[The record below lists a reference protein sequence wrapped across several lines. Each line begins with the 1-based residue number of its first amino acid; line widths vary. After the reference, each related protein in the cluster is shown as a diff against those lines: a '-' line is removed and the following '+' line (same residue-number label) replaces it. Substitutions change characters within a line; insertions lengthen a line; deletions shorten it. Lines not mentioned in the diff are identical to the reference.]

1 MQVLGTR
8 AGGFRKKPRSES
20 PIFFQHFRF
29 LRPFLAVD
37 TRTFLY
43 LHVHPIGR
51 LRHDPFPPFRL
62 QDTKFLIPLKKI
74 QLEILGLSSS
84 QSQSGSFAL
93 ILGEKGGNRRLP
105 IIIGMFEAQSI
116 AIQIEKIS
124 PNRPLTHD
132 LFKSFA
138 EHVHVVILEV
148 VISDLKEGVF
158 YSRIVCSDGAT
169 TFDIDARPSDAI
181 AIGLRFG
188 VPIYTVESVLSE
200 AGIIL
205 SDLDEAESDTED
217 EDDDEDD
224 DNDTDSPRAARTQP
238 EPRDP
243 SGQVSMEE
251 LSKMLSEALNRED
264 YEKAAK
270 IRDELNKRN
279 G

>member
-1 MQVLGTR
+1 M
-8 AGGFRKKPRSES
+8 
-20 PIFFQHFRF
+20 
-29 LRPFLAVD
+29 
-37 TRTFLY
+37 
-43 LHVHPIGR
+43 
-51 LRHDPFPPFRL
+51 
-62 QDTKFLIPLKKI
+62 KKI

-205 SDLDEAESDTED
+205 SDLDEAESDAEDDED
-217 EDDDEDD
+217 EDDAESE
-224 DNDTDSPRAARTQP
+224 SPRATRAQP
-238 EPRDP
+238 EARDP

>member
-1 MQVLGTR
+1 
-8 AGGFRKKPRSES
+8 
-20 PIFFQHFRF
+20 
-29 LRPFLAVD
+29 
-37 TRTFLY
+37 
-43 LHVHPIGR
+43 
-51 LRHDPFPPFRL
+51 
-62 QDTKFLIPLKKI
+62 LKKI
-74 QLEILGLSSS
+74 PLEILGLSSS

-93 ILGEKGGNRRLP
+93 ILGEKHGNRRLP

-132 LFKSFA
+132 LFKAFA
-138 EHVHVVILEV
+138 EHVHVVIIEV

-169 TFDIDARPSDAI
+169 TFEIDARPSDAI

-188 VPIYTVESVLSE
+188 VPIFTVESVLSE

-205 SDLDEAESDTED
+205 SDLDEAADED
-217 EDDDEDD
+217 EDDQDRDEDD
-224 DNDTDSPRAARTQP
+224 DDDDDSSRPTP
-238 EPRDP
+238 TPTEPREP
-243 SGQVSMEE
+243 SGQVPMEE
-251 LSKMLSEALNRED
+251 LSKMLTQALEKED

>member
-1 MQVLGTR
+1 M
-8 AGGFRKKPRSES
+8 
-20 PIFFQHFRF
+20 
-29 LRPFLAVD
+29 
-37 TRTFLY
+37 
-43 LHVHPIGR
+43 
-51 LRHDPFPPFRL
+51 
-62 QDTKFLIPLKKI
+62 KKI
-74 QLEILGLSSS
+74 PLEILGLSSS

-93 ILGEKGGNRRLP
+93 ILGEKHGNRRLP

-132 LFKSFA
+132 LFKAFA
-138 EHVHVVILEV
+138 EHVHVAILEV

-169 TFDIDARPSDAI
+169 TFEIDARPSDAI

-188 VPIYTVESVLSE
+188 VPIFTVESVLGE

-205 SDLDEAESDTED
+205 SDLDEANED
-217 EDDDEDD
+217 EDDDDQDHDDDEDD
-224 DNDTDSPRAARTQP
+224 DTPRPTPRP
-238 EPRDP
+238 SEPSEP
-243 SGQVSMEE
+243 SGQVPMEE
-251 LSKMLSEALNRED
+251 LSKMLSQALDKED